1 MVSDS
6 AERVRVDNVT
16 RGTVLAASLRVA
28 TSMRERMIGLLRTSA
43 RDLGDG
49 LLIERSPSIHMFFM
63 RYPIDAVFV
72 DTAGRVTRTTPGLR
86 PWQVVWWAR
95 GARDCLELPT
105 GRVAESDT
113 RVGDRLEMTPLSR

>member
-1 MVSDS
+1 MTIGS
-6 AERVRVDNVT
+6 ARRVRVTNVT
-16 RGTVLAASLRVA
+16 RGTELAASLRVA
-28 TSMRERMIGLLRTSA
+28 KSTSERMIGLLRTSE

-72 DTAGRVTRTTPGLR
+72 DAAGRVTRTAPGLR

-95 GARDCLELPT
+95 GARDCLELPV

-113 RVGDRLEMTPLSR
+113 RVGDTLEMTPLPS